1 MTEHSAS
8 DQPTENKSKDPKSED
23 INPAIES
30 SPTEQAKETDKPFSV
45 LSEENAD
52 WRIWFGLSISSC
64 WLIMLSIYIS
74 GSIGW
79 RNISSAPI
87 ETLGN
92 FLEGA
97 FAPLAFL
104 WLVIGYF
111 LQQKE
116 LSHNTEAIKM
126 QHSEIQKT
134 ADQAVIQAVAIQASE
149 LHARRESFLKI
160 AESVKQQ
167 LGALL
172 GFLYISSQGET
183 GSGFVSSERLS
194 ELWSKMG
201 KSDPEVFARS
211 LLELLA
217 SQGER
222 YAYKVLYGTPIR
234 TKHCADFCFSFERLL
249 RAARECDEEGMIV
262 DSVLGSA
269 QGYVYARMIKLQEAP
284 PSGFVFGVYDFDP
297 DTLE

>member
-1 MTEHSAS
+1 MTEHSIS
-8 DQPTENKSKDPKSED
+8 DRSTDANSED
-23 INPAIES
+23 IKLDSES
-30 SPTEQAKETDKPFSV
+30 GSNESEKPFSV

-52 WRIWFGLSISSC
+52 WRIWFGLTVSSC

-87 ETLGN
+87 ETLGA

-116 LSHNTEAIKM
+116 LSHNTEAIIM
-126 QHSEIQKT
+126 QHAEIQKS

-167 LGALL
+167 LGAIL
-172 GFLYISSQGET
+172 GFLYISSQGQT
-183 GSGFVSSERLS
+183 GSGLVSSERLS

-201 KSDPEVFARS
+201 KNDPEVFARS

-217 SQGER
+217 SRGET

-234 TKHCADFCFSFERLL
+234 TKHCETFSFSFERLL
-249 RAARECDEEGMIV
+249 NGAKECDEGGMIL

-269 QGYVYARMIKLQEAP
+269 QGYVYSRMLTLKETP
-284 PSGFVFGVYDFDP
+284 PSGFAFGVYDFDP
-297 DTLE
+297 DTLD

>member
-1 MTEHSAS
+1 MTEQSIRNEDPVTDDLVHSKTQAEAS
-8 DQPTENKSKDPKSED
+8 Q
-23 INPAIES
+23 
-30 SPTEQAKETDKPFSV
+30 EQQEAFSV
-45 LSEENAD
+45 LSEDNAD
-52 WRIWFGLSISSC
+52 WRIWFGLTVSSC

-74 GSIGW
+74 NSIGW
-79 RNISSAPI
+79 SNIGNEPI

-116 LSHNTEAIKM
+116 LSQNTEAIKM
-126 QHSEIQKT
+126 QHAEIQKS
-134 ADQAVIQAVAIQASE
+134 ANQAEIQAVAIQASE

-160 AESVKQQ
+160 AESVKGQ

-172 GFLYISSQGET
+172 GFLYISSQGDS
-183 GSGFVSSERLS
+183 GSRLVSSERLS

-201 KSDPEVFARS
+201 RNDPEVFARS

-217 SQGER
+217 ARGER

-234 TKHCADFCFSFERLL
+234 TKHCINFSYSFERLIN
-249 RAARECDEEGMIV
+249 AARECDEDGMIV

-269 QGYVYARMIKLQEAP
+269 QGYVYSRMQELRKHP
-284 PSGFVFGVYDFDP
+284 PEGFQYEVYDFDP
-297 DTLE
+297 DTLD